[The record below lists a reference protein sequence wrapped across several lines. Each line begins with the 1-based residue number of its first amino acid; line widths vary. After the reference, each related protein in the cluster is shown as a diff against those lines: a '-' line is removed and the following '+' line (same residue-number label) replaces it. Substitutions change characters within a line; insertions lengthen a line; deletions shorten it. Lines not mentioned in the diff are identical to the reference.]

1 MLFNLF
7 KKKVEPIRLQ
17 QIIVKRK
24 GNKNI
29 YVGQIV
35 SIEGDIGT
43 DSIKYTLNSYQEGC
57 ISNKITK
64 EYEELCEKYR
74 YAIIKDFNDEKIDAR
89 VICYDGYLQRL
100 KVKLNDNFD
109 NGNSF
114 IIKEDTLYDN
124 GKIIG
129 KIVDNKY
136 DSNSNIAFNELDN
149 DRLVVFIRK

>member
-89 VICYDGYLQRL
+89 VICCDGYLQRL

-129 KIVDNKY
+129 KIVGNKY

>member
-89 VICYDGYLQRL
+89 VICCDGYLQRL

-114 IIKEDTLYDN
+114 IIKEDTLYDD

-136 DSNSNIAFNELDN
+136 DYNSNIAFNELDN
-149 DRLVVFIRK
+149 DKLVVFIRK

>member
-24 GNKNI
+24 DNKNI

-89 VICYDGYLQRL
+89 VICCDGYLQRL
-100 KVKLNDNFD
+100 KVKLNENFD

-124 GKIIG
+124 DKIIG

-149 DRLVVFIRK
+149 DRLAVFIRK